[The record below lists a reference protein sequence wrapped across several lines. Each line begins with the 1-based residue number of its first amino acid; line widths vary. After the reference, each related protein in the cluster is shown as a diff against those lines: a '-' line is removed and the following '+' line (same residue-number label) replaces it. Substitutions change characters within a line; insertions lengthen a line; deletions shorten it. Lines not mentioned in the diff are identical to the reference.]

1 MRRIK
6 DLEEALSRAEASAAE
21 TALRFERQLLLAHD
35 DRHSHM
41 SEAATKLKQ
50 VQGST
55 AGQGWRL
62 RVMRGRGAAVWVM
75 GQSEWACDVGGCFA

>member
-6 DLEEALSRAEASAAE
+6 DLEEALARAEAAAAE

-50 VQGST
+50 ARGNG
-55 AGQGWRL
+55 AGQG
-62 RVMRGRGAAVWVM
+62 
-75 GQSEWACDVGGCFA
+75 GGW